1 MKKHKTLPDWND
13 IADPN
18 DRRPELAA
26 ERFEAS
32 VKTLPEAMRE
42 LRHSLRDALESKG
55 ARDDDA

>member
-1 MKKHKTLPDWND
+1 MKKHKTLPDWNA
-13 IADPN
+13 IADP
-18 DRRPELAA
+18 DERRPELAA

-42 LRHSLRDALESKG
+42 LRESLRDALQNEG